1 MSQSKRH
8 LAVDA
13 QAEEMRSLLATL
25 VELCDDAVFLAAS
38 DGTIMSWNA
47 GAEKIFGYSAD
58 EIVGQPVSLL
68 ISRERTKTFHRF
80 RERLLSGE
88 RVSNYETTYVAKD
101 GRHIQ
106 VLLNLFPLKNA
117 AGEILSVASI
127 VRDVT
132 AHKDA
137 EDALRENEARI
148 RGILESTVDG
158 IITIH
163 ENGDIDS
170 FNAAAARIFGYAPEE
185 VIGKSVNVLMPEPF
199 RGRHDAYIKN
209 YLNSGVKKI
218 IGIGREVQGL
228 RKDGSVFPIHLSVSE
243 ARVGARR
250 LFTGIVRDLTEQK
263 RLERQVLHGERLATI
278 GKMAAKVAHEIRS
291 PLSSISLN
299 AELLEDEL
307 SGYEGVNTEEAQ
319 SLLRSIIAEIERV
332 TSLTEEYLQ
341 FSRLPESQVLN
352 GDLNHLVDGL
362 VEFLRHEVRQKR
374 IALNYEVNGAALH
387 VRFDP
392 VQLRRAL
399 LNIVRNAIEAMPKGG
414 RLSITTER
422 VEGKAVI
429 RIRDN
434 GVGIAAEELEHIF
447 DPFFTTKD
455 FGTGLGLAVVQQIID
470 EHCGQIVCESKRGQ
484 GTTFSI
490 FLPLM

>member
-1 MSQSKRH
+1 MPGETMKPQT
-8 LAVDA
+8 L
-13 QAEEMRSLLATL
+13 AEETHGLLASV
-25 VELCDDAVFLAAS
+25 VELSDDAIFLS
-38 DGTIMSWNA
+38 NLEGLVVSWNA
-47 GAEKIFGYSAD
+47 GAEAILGYGAA
-58 EIVGQPVSLL
+58 EIVGKPASLL
-68 ISRERTKTFHRF
+68 IPREWFKTFQQF
-80 RERLLSGE
+80 RRKLQSGE
-88 RVSNYETTYVAKD
+88 RISNYETTYVQKN
-101 GRHIQ
+101 GQRIQ
-106 VLLNLFPLKNA
+106 VVLNLFPLKNA
-117 AGEILSVASI
+117 AGEIVGIASI
-127 VRDVT
+127 LRDIT
-132 AHKDA
+132 ARKSA

-163 ENGDIDS
+163 ENGRIES

-185 VIGKSVNVLMPEPF
+185 VIGKSINILMPTPF
-199 RGRHDAYIKN
+199 REQHDDYLHN
-209 YLNSGVKKI
+209 YLTTGIKKI

-243 ARVGARR
+243 ARISSRR

-307 SGYEGVNTEEAQ
+307 SGYEGVNTVEAQ

-374 IALNYEVNGAALH
+374 IELNYAVNGAALQ

-414 RLSITTER
+414 QLSITTAR

-434 GVGIAAEELEHIF
+434 GVGISEEELERIF

-470 EHCGQIVCESKRGQ
+470 EHCGQILCESKRGQ
-484 GTTFSI
+484 GSTFSI
-490 FLPLM
+490 FLPLT